1 MYFKFLAFLGLVFL
15 LVDIHPSLA
24 KETNASRLRR
34 GLPLLP
40 PKFLSRTKR
49 ETVLRPWSHPRRIQI
64 FAGNDSSLGFIQDS
78 TPTLGVNHE
87 ADHDQDL
94 RIKLM
99 NKEPFDIIFK
109 TPNILSEPLHSG
121 MLIPAR
127 PAANLPRGSRRTAS
141 WSVDKKTNELKALYT
156 PPHGSNTPII
166 VLDTIGNTFH
176 FVEHPD
182 TNTHN
187 FFRDDSPVILVKLFV
202 VKE

>member
-1 MYFKFLAFLGLVFL
+1 MLDAG
-15 LVDIHPSLA
+15 
-24 KETNASRLRR
+24 SR
-34 GLPLLP
+34 
-40 PKFLSRTKR
+40 
-49 ETVLRPWSHPRRIQI
+49 
-64 FAGNDSSLGFIQDS
+64 
-78 TPTLGVNHE
+78 LGVNHE

-121 MLIPAR
+121 MFIPAR
-127 PAANLPRGSRRTAS
+127 PATNLPRGSRRAAS

-156 PPHGSNTPII
+156 HPHGSNTPTI

-182 TNTHN
+182 LNIHN
-187 FFRDDSPVILVKLFV
+187 FFHDDSPVILAKLFL